1 MVMEEVKIRG
11 IKSDNR
17 FFIMGENKLF
27 PDLVWVEIRKK
38 YGITNVEL
46 FSKNEIE
53 SLG

>member
-27 PDLVWVEIRKK
+27 PDLVW
-38 YGITNVEL
+38 YQ
-46 FSKNEIE
+46 FSKIILPIKISIN
-53 SLG
+53 